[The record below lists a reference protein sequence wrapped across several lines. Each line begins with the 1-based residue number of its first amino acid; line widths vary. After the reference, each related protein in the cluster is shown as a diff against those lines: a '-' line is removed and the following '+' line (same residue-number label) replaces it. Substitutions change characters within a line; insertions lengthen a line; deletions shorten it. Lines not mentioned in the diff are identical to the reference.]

1 MQKVDSP
8 KIEDRRIPLTICL
21 VLTVFTLVT
30 IILGFYLKNP
40 FILIIGIL
48 PVAIYEAIRTEG
60 YYTKAG
66 SIAVM
71 VLVILEILA
80 IKGIIKLNLANLLGQ
95 GEVYFSGYFL
105 PLGELTFIFPIVA
118 AIISLVLIRRTYG
131 IYTKWLSVLL
141 LSSSLCL
148 LYLVNKESLFELL
161 RYQRYY

>member
-21 VLTVFTLVT
+21 VLTVFTLTT

-40 FILIIGIL
+40 LIIIIGIF
-48 PVAIYEAIRTEG
+48 PAAIYEAIRTEG

-95 GEVYFSGYFL
+95 GEVYFIGYFL

-118 AIISLVLIRRTYG
+118 AIISWILIRRTYG

>member
-1 MQKVDSP
+1 MQQVDAP
-8 KIEDRRIPLTICL
+8 KIEDRRIPLTLCL
-21 VLTVFTLVT
+21 ILTVSILVT

-40 FILIIGIL
+40 LIIIIGIV
-48 PVAIYEAIRTEG
+48 PAAIYEAIRTEG

-80 IKGIIKLNLANLLGQ
+80 IRGLIKLNLANLIGA
-95 GEVYFSGYFL
+95 GEIYFSGYFL
-105 PLGELTFIFPIVA
+105 PLGELTFIFPIAA

-141 LSSSLCL
+141 LISSLCL

-161 RYQRYY
+161 RYRPYY

>member
-1 MQKVDSP
+1 MHEENIH

-21 VLTVFTLVT
+21 VLSAITLIT

-40 FILIIGIL
+40 LIIIIGIV
-48 PVAIYEAIRTEG
+48 PAAIYEAIRTEG

-71 VLVILEILA
+71 VLVLLEILA
-80 IKGIIKLNLANLLGQ
+80 IKGLIKLNLANLLGQ
-95 GEVYFSGYFL
+95 GEIYFSGYIL
-105 PLGELTFIFPIVA
+105 TLGELTFIFPVVA

-141 LSSSLCL
+141 LLSSLCL

-161 RYQRYY
+161 RYQPYY